1 MGSELCVLRVL
12 CGRIAKCFLMPNT
25 ESTLMGPLAGTLV
38 RLPMDLSVLDPSGK
52 VLHTGSGY
60 IGISTNNV
68 AEYTALREALR
79 FVLSHGIHSI
89 EIRSD
94 SELLVKQLKGEYKVR
109 AEHLAEL
116 HAECRML
123 LRRLAWYEIK
133 HVPRSQN
140 KLADQLANQ
149 ALDDQVKAKESENG

>member
-1 MGSELCVLRVL
+1 MLFEPEHIICVDGASRGNPGPASYGFAILD
-12 CGRIAKCFLMPNT
+12 AK
-25 ESTLMGPLAGTLV
+25 
-38 RLPMDLSVLDPSGK
+38 GK

-79 FVLSHGIHSI
+79 LVLSMNIPSI

-94 SELLVKQLKGEYKVR
+94 SELLVKQLNGEYKVR
-109 AEHLAEL
+109 AEHLAAL
-116 HAECRML
+116 HQEIRGL

-133 HVPRSQN
+133 HVPRAQN
-140 KLADQLANQ
+140 KLADRLANE
-149 ALDDQVKAKESENG
+149 ALDQQMKVKELPNG